1 VTSQHALVHLAPQPG
16 ATASDLAN
24 EAEDTLWDLPGG
36 WERVLITHPDN
47 RYAGTFPLRNGA
59 DANHPQL
66 IRVSGGTTNRY
77 AGGPVGLLDLH
88 ACRTQAAGR
97 AARLHD
103 AWTQAIASMPPVR
116 PVADY
121 LTATENLVY
130 ARIAFREQPH
140 IKIADGLAEA
150 PLSRADQ
157 EALAALDR
165 DAFAERARVQAVT
178 ANSLFQLDGT
188 RLVSPTWA
196 DPQVPEAAAAEYH
209 QRVNAYLDNL
219 PEDHVIVGADFIR

>member
-1 VTSQHALVHLAPQPG
+1 MTSQHALIHLAPQPD

-36 WERVLITHPDN
+36 WERVLVTHPEN
-47 RYAGTFPLRNGA
+47 RYAGTFSLRNGA

-66 IRVSGGTTNRY
+66 IRVIGGTTTRY
-77 AGGPVGLLDLH
+77 VGGPVGLLDLH
-88 ACRTQAAGR
+88 ACRAQAADR

-103 AWTQAIASMPPVR
+103 AWTHAVAAMPPVR

-121 LTATENLVY
+121 LTAVDNSVH
-130 ARIAFREQPH
+130 ARIAFMDQPH
-140 IKIADGLAEA
+140 VKIATSLAEA
-150 PLSRADQ
+150 RLSWADK

-165 DAFAERARVQAVT
+165 DAFVERARVQAVT
-178 ANSLFQLDGT
+178 ANSLLQLDGT
-188 RLVSPTWA
+188 WLVSPTWA
-196 DPQVPEAAAAEYH
+196 DTQAPETAAAEYH